1 MGMKM
6 INKLDDFIE
15 AYGEG
20 FSYAFDNNIMLN
32 WYPQRLM
39 ELCSR
44 RERLLELGI
53 GHGFSTNRFSQYFAE
68 HVVIDGSPSVIDQF
82 QKQYPDCNA
91 KIVESYFEKFE
102 SNCKFDLI
110 VMGFVLEH
118 VDDPQV
124 VLRRFKEF
132 LAPGGRCFVLVPN
145 GESLHR
151 RFGHA
156 AGLLDDMMALGQG
169 DLELGHNRLYSS
181 DSLTAELNQ
190 AGYRVVRK
198 EGLFLKPLTTPQLK
212 SLDLND
218 AIIKAMCTVGIDY
231 PELSCALFFEAEID
245 AS

>member
-1 MGMKM
+1 M
-6 INKLDDFIE
+6 ISKLDDFIE
-15 AYGEG
+15 AYGKG

-44 RERLLELGI
+44 KERLLELGI
-53 GHGFSTNRFSQYFAE
+53 GHGFSTNRFSQHFAE

-91 KIVESYFEKFE
+91 KIVESYFEEFE
-102 SNCKFDLI
+102 SDSKFDLI

-118 VDDPQV
+118 VEDPQII
-124 VLRRFKEF
+124 LRRFKKF

-181 DSLTAELNQ
+181 NSLAIELNQ
-190 AGYRVVRK
+190 AGYRIVRK
-198 EGLFLKPLTTPQLK
+198 EGLFLKPFTTHQLK

-218 AIIKAMCTVGIDY
+218 AIINAMCTVGIDY

-245 AS
+245 TP